1 MQEMQVDFITVFT
14 WANSKQLHVAIH
26 SKKHKILQVLLFKV
40 ATYKI
45 PQIPYFTC

>member
-14 WANSKQLHVAIH
+14 WANSKQLPIR